1 MGLVINSS
9 DTADKMAQSIKGQ
22 KLNKNIVEYIMSPKF
37 ETGSF
42 LRNEM
47 ASNSNSGLRNMFAN
61 AERSS
66 SIFEQLSSSID
77 SNVSD
82 RGFFKKIGDFITGNT
97 DNMLNSQYRSLI
109 KRNVLSG
116 KSIDESVTLAQQSI
130 KDGKIG
136 IAAKLR
142 GASGKTTD
150 LIDGSSKDL
159 AKKIA
164 DGTSDNLGKTLLAA
178 SDGAKKTGVF
188 SKLKKYG
195 GTLFML
201 AGDIINEG
209 PKVVKAF
216 KEGGI
221 GNGLKQI
228 VKSTVQ
234 VGLTN
239 ALTAVAT
246 GLIGMI
252 PVIGPAIAAS
262 GVVSNLLNMFIYSPC
277 QKIAEAVTSLPIFE
291 VEGVQSETEAMQ
303 DLKELGYTED
313 QIDAACMQYG
323 VSSAAELNEL
333 IQAQAEA
340 GQASTT
346 AATITSNGGFSQW
359 LNNQTMAM
367 NPSTGVYA

>member
-66 SIFEQLSSSID
+66 SIFEQISSSIGT
-77 SNVSD
+77 NVSD

-239 ALTAVAT
+239 GLTAVAT

-367 NPSTGVYA
+367 NPSTGLYA

>member
-66 SIFEQLSSSID
+66 SIFEQISSSID
-77 SNVSD
+77 TNVSD

-164 DGTSDNLGKTLLAA
+164 DGTSDNLGKTLP
-178 SDGAKKTGVF
+178 SC
-188 SKLKKYG
+188 SKRRSKENRSLLK
-195 GTLFML
+195 
-201 AGDIINEG
+201 A
-209 PKVVKAF
+209 
-216 KEGGI
+216 
-221 GNGLKQI
+221 
-228 VKSTVQ
+228 
-234 VGLTN
+234 
-239 ALTAVAT
+239 
-246 GLIGMI
+246 
-252 PVIGPAIAAS
+252 
-262 GVVSNLLNMFIYSPC
+262 
-277 QKIAEAVTSLPIFE
+277 QKIRRYTLHARRRYHKRRS
-291 VEGVQSETEAMQ
+291 EGS
-303 DLKELGYTED
+303 KS
-313 QIDAACMQYG
+313 I
-323 VSSAAELNEL
+323 
-333 IQAQAEA
+333 
-340 GQASTT
+340 
-346 AATITSNGGFSQW
+346 
-359 LNNQTMAM
+359 
-367 NPSTGVYA
+367 

>member
-9 DTADKMAQSIKGQ
+9 DTAAQMSQAIKGQ

-42 LRNEM
+42 FRNELT
-47 ASNSNSGLRNMFAN
+47 SKSGNGLRDMFSS

-66 SIFEQLSSSID
+66 SIFEQISSSID
-77 SNVSD
+77 SNVSN
-82 RGFFKKIGDFITGNT
+82 RGFFRKIGDFFTGNT

-116 KSIDESVTLAQQSI
+116 KSLDESVELAQQSI
-130 KDGKIG
+130 KNGNIG

-150 LIDGSSKDL
+150 LIEGNTKTL
-159 AKKIA
+159 ASKIA

-178 SDGAKKTGVF
+178 GDGAKKTGIF

-195 GTLFML
+195 GTLVML
-201 AGDIINEG
+201 AGDIMNEG

-221 GNGLKQI
+221 GNGLKQLI
-228 VKSTVQ
+228 KSTVQ

-239 ALTAVAT
+239 GLTAVAT
-246 GLIGMI
+246 GLVGMI
-252 PVIGPAIAAS
+252 PVVGPAIAAS
-262 GVVSNLLNMFIYSPC
+262 GVVSNVLNMALYTPC

-291 VEGVQSETEAMQ
+291 VEGVQSETEAMN
-303 DLKELGYTED
+303 DLKELGYTEE

-323 VSSAAELNEL
+323 LSNAAELNEL
-333 IQAQAEA
+333 IQDQAEA
-340 GQASTT
+340 GQSATTTPSVSTG
-346 AATITSNGGFSQW
+346 NFSQW
-359 LNNQTMAM
+359 LNSQTMAM
-367 NPSTGVYA
+367 DPSTGVYA

>member
-1 MGLVINSS
+1 
-9 DTADKMAQSIKGQ
+9 
-22 KLNKNIVEYIMSPKF
+22 
-37 ETGSF
+37 
-42 LRNEM
+42 
-47 ASNSNSGLRNMFAN
+47 
-61 AERSS
+61 
-66 SIFEQLSSSID
+66 
-77 SNVSD
+77 
-82 RGFFKKIGDFITGNT
+82 
-97 DNMLNSQYRSLI
+97 
-109 KRNVLSG
+109 
-116 KSIDESVTLAQQSI
+116 
-130 KDGKIG
+130 
-136 IAAKLR
+136 
-142 GASGKTTD
+142 
-150 LIDGSSKDL
+150 
-159 AKKIA
+159 
-164 DGTSDNLGKTLLAA
+164 
-178 SDGAKKTGVF
+178 
-188 SKLKKYG
+188 
-195 GTLFML
+195 ML

-277 QKIAEAVTSLPIFE
+277 QKIAEAITSLPIFE

-313 QIDAACMQYG
+313 QVNAACMQYG

>member
-66 SIFEQLSSSID
+66 SIFEQISSSID
-77 SNVSD
+77 TNVID

-239 ALTAVAT
+239 GLTAVAT

-333 IQAQAEA
+333 IEAQAEA

>member
-37 ETGSF
+37 EKGSI

-47 ASNSNSGLRNMFAN
+47 ASNSKRGLRNMFAN
-61 AERSS
+61 AERRSY
-66 SIFEQLSSSID
+66 IFEQISSSID
-77 SNVSD
+77 TNVSD

-262 GVVSNLLNMFIYSPC
+262 GVVTTLLNMFSYSPC

-313 QIDAACMQYG
+313 QIDAACRQYG